1 MQDTTFERLVTCF
14 EKAFGNLNPS
24 DIPAATRENMAAW
37 DSIAHVML
45 LNLVREEF
53 DIDIDFEEFDG
64 ATSFA
69 TVLDL
74 IRTRTVN
81 A

>member
-1 MQDTTFERLVTCF
+1 MKDTTYERLVGCF
-14 EKAFGNLNPS
+14 RKVFGNVS
-24 DIPAATRENMAAW
+24 ATDIPTMSKDSMAAW
-37 DSIAHVML
+37 DSIAHVTL

-53 DIDIDFEEFDG
+53 DIDIDFEEFDS

-69 TVLDL
+69 SVLDL
-74 IRTRTVN
+74 VRARIVN